1 MGLWDGVSLEI
12 KTRLPTPRCGMIS
25 KAVNECIIG
34 GGYEMEQADI
44 LRETR
49 GRVGILTLN
58 RPDKLNA
65 LTGNMQGE
73 LQRQISA
80 WNADE
85 GVGAIVITGAGR
97 AFSAGAD
104 VGGFED
110 FVRGDNAPQPAAARA
125 NDIDWVNLVR
135 QSKPIVCALNG
146 MAVGLGITLTL
157 PCDVRVAAEDARVS
171 FRFLRIGLTPEYGS
185 THYLVNLVGLGRA
198 LEYMLTARFVSAQEA
213 QAAGLVNHIYP
224 AESLLD
230 SAVGLAQEIADNP
243 SWHLSKVKRLI
254 HENYMEKDLAWA
266 VRRESET
273 LRAARYTEAHK
284 EALTA
289 FRERRE
295 PKFH

>member
-1 MGLWDGVSLEI
+1 
-12 KTRLPTPRCGMIS
+12 
-25 KAVNECIIG
+25 
-34 GGYEMEQADI
+34 MEQADI
-44 LRETR
+44 LCETR
-49 GRVGILTLN
+49 GRVGVLTLN

-65 LTGNMQGE
+65 LTGAMQGE
-73 LQRQISA
+73 LQRQIGE
-80 WNADE
+80 WNADD
-85 GVGAIVITGAGR
+85 GIGAIVITGAGR

-110 FVRGDNAPQPAAARA
+110 FVRGDGAPQQQGTGRA
-125 NDIDWVNLVR
+125 NDVDWVNLVR

-198 LEYMLTARFVSAQEA
+198 LEYMLTARFVSARDA
-213 QAAGLVNHIYP
+213 RAAGLINHIYP
-224 AESLLD
+224 ADSLLD
-230 SAVGLAQEIADNP
+230 SAVALAQEIADNP
-243 SWHLSKVKRLI
+243 SWHLAKVKRLI

-266 VRRESET
+266 IRRESET
-273 LRAARYTEAHK
+273 LRAARYTDAHK

>member
-1 MGLWDGVSLEI
+1 
-12 KTRLPTPRCGMIS
+12 
-25 KAVNECIIG
+25 
-34 GGYEMEQADI
+34 MEQADI

-65 LTGNMQGE
+65 LTGGMQGE
-73 LQRQISA
+73 LQRQIGA

-85 GVGAIVITGAGR
+85 GIGAIVITGAGR

-110 FVRGDNAPQPAAARA
+110 FVRGDNAPQPATARA

-157 PCDVRVAAEDARVS
+157 PCDVRVAAEDARIS

-230 SAVGLAQEIADNP
+230 SAVALAQEIADNP

>member
-1 MGLWDGVSLEI
+1 
-12 KTRLPTPRCGMIS
+12 
-25 KAVNECIIG
+25 
-34 GGYEMEQADI
+34 MEQADI
-44 LRETR
+44 LCETR
-49 GRVGILTLN
+49 GRVGIMTLN

-65 LTGNMQGE
+65 LTGAMQSE
-73 LQRQISA
+73 LQRQVSE
-80 WNADE
+80 WNADD
-85 GVGAIVITGAGR
+85 GIGAMVITGAGR

-110 FVRGDNAPQPAAARA
+110 FVRGEQPQPAAARA
-125 NDIDWVNLVR
+125 TDIGWVDLVR

-157 PCDVRVAAEDARVS
+157 PCDVRVASEDARIS

-224 AESLLD
+224 ADSLLD
-230 SAVGLAQEIADNP
+230 GAVALAQEIADNP

-273 LRAARYTEAHK
+273 LRAARYTDAHK